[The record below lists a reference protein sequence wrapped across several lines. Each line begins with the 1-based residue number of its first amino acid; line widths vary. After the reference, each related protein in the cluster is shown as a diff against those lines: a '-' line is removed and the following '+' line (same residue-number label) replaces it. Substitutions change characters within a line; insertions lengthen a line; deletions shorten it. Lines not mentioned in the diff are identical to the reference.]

1 MYSITT
7 LGIKVLN
14 FNDIYLSVSLKKV
27 YVVFLGT
34 NPTKLM
40 CLSFSKFPSHFST
53 SPVSQLSWTS
63 STKSRTLMFQFSI
76 VQSRTHLY
84 SKDLYCRT
92 VVIVPHKGHLSVS
105 GVIVVVTNEV
115 RDTTGQKPR
124 MLFDILQCTEQ
135 SPTSSCPNGNINCAV
150 LRTASKKLK

>member
-1 MYSITT
+1 MYSITI

-14 FNDIYLSVSLKKV
+14 FNDIYLGVILKKV
-27 YVVFLGT
+27 CAVFLGT

-40 CLSFSKFPSHFST
+40 YLSFSKFPSYFST
-53 SPVSQLSWTS
+53 SPVSYLSWTS
-63 STKSRTLMFQFSI
+63 SAMCRTLMFQFSI

-84 SKDLYCRT
+84 SKNLHCRT

-115 RDTTGQKPR
+115 RHTTGQKPR
-124 MLFDILQCTEQ
+124 MLFNILQCRVVPYNKQ
-135 SPTSSCPNGNINCAV
+135 LPKWKCQLCCA
-150 LRTASKKLK
+150 LDSQ